1 MISVWNVVNRFFRI
15 WRGRDEKG
23 EDAIYR
29 EILPTLKLQTHTGPT
44 SISSIVTHE
53 QYRLL
58 NCKRKQG
65 LRSSVRSFVDMNLYV
80 VRLYPVAACSLLA
93 LHYAVFI
100 AYFLSLKYR
109 NIVFVW
115 ISRKRR
121 CKHYVRSFKHLL
133 FGCVRLCFIKL
144 CSIIVCISK

>member
-1 MISVWNVVNRFFRI
+1 M
-15 WRGRDEKG
+15 
-23 EDAIYR
+23 
-29 EILPTLKLQTHTGPT
+29 
-44 SISSIVTHE
+44 
-53 QYRLL
+53 
-58 NCKRKQG
+58 
-65 LRSSVRSFVDMNLYV
+65 RSFVDMNLYV
-80 VRLYPVAACSLLA
+80 VRLYPVAACSLIA

-133 FGCVRLCFIKL
+133 FGCVHKTVFHKTMQHHRMHFQVVSFTL
-144 CSIIVCISK
+144 